1 MHSWKIIM
9 ELLSGFSIC
18 HLILFA
24 NELNGISADH
34 YYTLDLARVIVPKI
48 FVDRIWRYVLN
59 ETAKYL
65 AKYDKLRFFSGVT
78 YDQDGDGVRDSDD
91 VIKKSDPSHLFFVPM
106 WCENSTLIDH
116 TSCKDIIFIPYILP
130 LKGKNLN
137 YLEPSEYLYDNTARM
152 RDIELLTGIEF
163 FTDRNIWS
171 DVEAIQLRTL
181 LRIR

>member
-1 MHSWKIIM
+1 LK
-9 ELLSGFSIC
+9 LKKKKRKPSG
-18 HLILFA
+18 
-24 NELNGISADH
+24 
-34 YYTLDLARVIVPKI
+34 
-48 FVDRIWRYVLN
+48 IWRYVLN

-137 YLEPSEYLYDNTARM
+137 CLEPSEYLYDNTARM